1 MSPKD
6 SLGTNSDGIL
16 TILRTASFIPSCRK
30 FHLSLVV
37 DNSIRNH
44 VEKHLLYLKK
54 QFLLCTFIIMYWSD
68 SVVIF

>member
-30 FHLSLVV
+30 FHSSFVG
-37 DNSIRNH
+37 D
-44 VEKHLLYLKK
+44 Y
-54 QFLLCTFIIMYWSD
+54 IIGEHN
-68 SVVIF
+68 VL